1 MLHTRI
7 QEMTL
12 IERPSQSG
20 TQFVEANPVMRDMSR
35 SFRELLLLQIITRY
49 RTQCSAS
56 STSIG
61 PKRFVLQV
69 DVHGVRNRQ
78 FHKRER
84 CYTDIPVHIRKLT
97 EFDLTLETIR
107 K

>member
-35 SFRELLLLQIITRY
+35 SFREPLLLQIITRC
-49 RTQCSAS
+49 RTQCRAG

-61 PKRFVLQV
+61 TRALCASV
-69 DVHGVRNRQ
+69 
-78 FHKRER
+78 
-84 CYTDIPVHIRKLT
+84 
-97 EFDLTLETIR
+97 
-107 K
+107 